1 MGGGFAFAKIR
12 EVGGVMRDF
21 RLSFVVT
28 GLCLALAGWWGHASG
43 MGVLP
48 ALWLVL
54 VLGVLEVSLSFD
66 NAVVNASVLKHM
78 SERWR
83 QLFLTVGI
91 LIAVFGMRLVFPI
104 LIVAV
109 ATGEGFGTVVRMAL
123 EHPDQYASVLTSHYP
138 QIAAFGGMFLLLVF
152 LSFIFDTER
161 EHFWVGPLEHF
172 LAKIGKADAAAV
184 IVAIAVLLL
193 TKLFVPVELFG
204 AVLLSGLCGI
214 LLFLA
219 VDSVDAFFEVED
231 ADGGSASVA
240 KRAGVAAFLYLEVL
254 DASFSF
260 DGVIGAF
267 AITRDVVVIMLGLAV
282 GAMFVRSLT
291 VYLVHKG
298 TLDQFVFLE
307 HGAHYAIGVLAGIML
322 LGIVH
327 HVPEVVTGLI
337 GVFFIAASIW
347 SSIRYRRRNPELT
360 SPMDAG

>member
-1 MGGGFAFAKIR
+1 
-12 EVGGVMRDF
+12 MRDF
-21 RLSFVVT
+21 RFSFVVT
-28 GLCLALAGWWGHASG
+28 VLCLALAGWWGHVNG
-43 MGVLP
+43 MGALP
-48 ALWLVL
+48 ALWLTL

-78 SERWR
+78 SELWR

-91 LIAVFGMRLVFPI
+91 LIAVFGMRLLFPI

-109 ATGEGFGTVVRMAL
+109 ATGEGLGAVIRMAL
-123 EHPDQYASVLTSHYP
+123 EQPDQYALVLTSHYP

-152 LSFIFDTER
+152 LSFIFDTKR
-161 EHFWVGPLEHF
+161 EHFWLEPLEHL

-184 IVAIAVLLL
+184 IVAIVVLLL
-193 TKLFVPVELFG
+193 TKLFVPPEIFG
-204 AVLLSGLCGI
+204 SVLLSGLCGI

-231 ADGGSASVA
+231 EEGGSAGVG
-240 KRAGVAAFLYLEVL
+240 KKAGVAAFLYLEVL

-267 AITRDVVVIMLGLAV
+267 AITRDVVVIMLGLAI

-307 HGAHYAIGVLAGIML
+307 HGAHYAIGVLAAIML
-322 LGIVH
+322 FGIVH

-337 GVFFIAASIW
+337 GVFFIVASVW
-347 SSIRYRRRNPELT
+347 SSIRHRRRNPELPTPT
-360 SPMDAG
+360 SSG